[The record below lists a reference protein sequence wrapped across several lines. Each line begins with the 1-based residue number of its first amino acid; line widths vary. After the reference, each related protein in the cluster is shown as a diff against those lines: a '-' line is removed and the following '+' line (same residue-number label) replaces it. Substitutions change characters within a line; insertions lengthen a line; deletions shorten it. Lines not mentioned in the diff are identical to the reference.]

1 MSIGPPSYFKELN
14 ERSETCNGLENRIIL
29 CIKPQP
35 LTQRPNNEGSG
46 KSALNFAVSE
56 FPRFVGSYKALIK
69 IQPFFYRKPNKRMAG
84 SRERLLYDRHLDF
97 DYEYERRRRHEISR
111 FEAQHLEPN
120 RIRTE
125 RFEQIEKP
133 KRKNGYV
140 FEDIYSDFDE
150 AQGRLSLFRP
160 IRPEYLNLQTS
171 YVNKYNSLPR
181 NQYYNDDR
189 RRYKKDYYDFRIEAE
204 KRKPRE
210 SYEHIQKER
219 IDIKRNEIR
228 LTDRNEHRPNSIN
241 RTQPNQKPKNVAVC
255 KPLRLS
261 EKNVKY
267 WTTDPPE
274 KDQVKKPKKDEAKKI
289 VKFSEVSGCRKMVI
303 DDPICGRKVV
313 AVRELE
319 VSLDQMIQNGYFE
332 KHNIP
337 IRLPE
342 KQEEIK
348 GNVPNGK
355 CLSGTGGEIP
365 VQRKSRHLPQV
376 RL

>member
-1 MSIGPPSYFKELN
+1 
-14 ERSETCNGLENRIIL
+14 
-29 CIKPQP
+29 
-35 LTQRPNNEGSG
+35 
-46 KSALNFAVSE
+46 
-56 FPRFVGSYKALIK
+56 
-69 IQPFFYRKPNKRMAG
+69 MAG

-97 DYEYERRRRHEISR
+97 DYEYERRRRHEMSR
-111 FEAQHLEPN
+111 FETQRSEPN
-120 RIRTE
+120 RVRTE
-125 RFEQIEKP
+125 RERFEIERP

-160 IRPEYLNLQTS
+160 IRPEYLNLQST
-171 YVNKYNSLPR
+171 YDNKYNSLPR
-181 NQYYNDDR
+181 NHYYNDDR

-204 KRKPRE
+204 RRRPRE
-210 SYEHIQKER
+210 SYEYKPKER

-228 LTDRNEHRPNSIN
+228 LTDRNEHRPNSTSRSNQTNSRIN
-241 RTQPNQKPKNVAVC
+241 STISSNSSRITQPNQKPKNVAVC

-274 KDQVKKPKKDEAKKI
+274 KDQVKKPKKDETKKI
-289 VKFSEVSGCRKMVI
+289 VKFSEVSGSRKMVI

-342 KQEEIK
+342 KREEIK
-348 GNVPNGK
+348 SIPNGK
-355 CLSGTGGEIP
+355 CLSGAAVETP
-365 VQRKSRHLPQV
+365 APRKPRHLPQV
-376 RL
+376 GIVYLLHST